1 MNRQMNN
8 IITDIVPQVNSPS
21 RFSVFIDGEFSFGI
35 SDFDLYNLRLSKGD
49 EITEEKM
56 AEIESIIDI
65 DKCKNYAIDLVSKKM
80 YTEKEIRIKM
90 KHKEFSQTAIDS
102 VVDILK
108 EYGYINDEAYATV
121 YCEHYM
127 QKYGVKKLEFELKNK
142 GVDSDIIENALLGVK
157 NDDTLEEMIR
167 KKVGTKEL
175 DFKEYSKT
183 VRYFLSKGFEYDVIQ
198 EILNKLRDEN

>member
-1 MNRQMNN
+1 MNN
-8 IITDIVPQVNSPS
+8 IITDIVPQVNSAS
-21 RFSVFIDGEFSFGI
+21 RFSVFIDGEFAFGI
-35 SDFDLYNLRLSKGD
+35 SDFDLYTLRLSKGD

-56 AEIESIIDI
+56 AEIESVIDI
-65 DKCKNYAIDLVSKKM
+65 DKCKNYAIDLVSRKM
-80 YTEKEIRIKM
+80 YTEKEIRVKM
-90 KHKEFSQTAIDS
+90 KQKEFSQTAIDN

-108 EYGYINDEAYATV
+108 EYGYINDEAYATI

-142 GVDSDIIENALLGVK
+142 GVSSEIIENALLGVK

-175 DFKEYSKT
+175 DFKEYSKI
-183 VRYFLSKGFEYDVIQ
+183 VRHFLSKGFEYDAIQ

>member
-1 MNRQMNN
+1 
-8 IITDIVPQVNSPS
+8 
-21 RFSVFIDGEFSFGI
+21 
-35 SDFDLYNLRLSKGD
+35 
-49 EITEEKM
+49 
-56 AEIESIIDI
+56 
-65 DKCKNYAIDLVSKKM
+65 
-80 YTEKEIRIKM
+80 M

-108 EYGYINDEAYATV
+108 EYGYINDEAYAAV

-142 GVDSDIIENALLGVK
+142 GVDSDIIENALLGVI

>member
-65 DKCKNYAIDLVSKKM
+65 DKCKNYAIDLVSRKM
-80 YTEKEIRIKM
+80 YK
-90 KHKEFSQTAIDS
+90 SLS
-102 VVDILK
+102 
-108 EYGYINDEAYATV
+108 
-121 YCEHYM
+121 
-127 QKYGVKKLEFELKNK
+127 
-142 GVDSDIIENALLGVK
+142 S
-157 NDDTLEEMIR
+157 
-167 KKVGTKEL
+167 
-175 DFKEYSKT
+175 FKRNVKT
-183 VRYFLSKGFEYDVIQ
+183 VSGYSIPAPFLV
-198 EILNKLRDEN
+198 L

>member
-1 MNRQMNN
+1 MNN

-35 SDFDLYNLRLSKGD
+35 SDFDLYTLRLSKGD

-56 AEIESIIDI
+56 AEIESVISV
-65 DKCKNYAIDLVSKKM
+65 DKCKNYAVELVSRKM
-80 YTEKEIRIKM
+80 YTEKEIRTKM
-90 KHKEFSQTAIDS
+90 ISKEFSQTAIDS

-108 EYGYINDEAYATV
+108 EYGYINDEAYATI

-127 QKYGVKKLEFELKNK
+127 QKYGVKKLEYELKQK
-142 GVDSDIIENALLGVK
+142 GVNSEIIENALLGVK

-175 DFKEYSKT
+175 DYKEYSKT
-183 VRYFLSKGFEYDVIQ
+183 VRYFLSKGFEYEKIQ
-198 EILNKLRDEN
+198 DILNRLRDEA